1 MQVVKSQD
9 RRGNSTDRLAFTTE
23 RRMTWVLDPSHE
35 AGCARLTRTRRR
47 PPSFVTPRTTI
58 FQGLRR
64 DAEDCAETG
73 PSVKP
78 SRGWSPIP
86 FSSSTSSMRLAL
98 ALAQPCTASPEHAT
112 RAVGSRAPCGGWR
125 RTRAAGEYRSIA
137 AEHRRTSLCYYLG
150 NRATAFHTGQCAG
163 PDLLCGVDD

>member
-1 MQVVKSQD
+1 MVKSQD
-9 RRGNSTDRLAFTTE
+9 RRGNSTDRLSLTTE

-78 SRGWSPIP
+78 CAWMVTNHVLELNQLDAIGVGLSAALH
-86 FSSSTSSMRLAL
+86 RL
-98 ALAQPCTASPEHAT
+98 T
-112 RAVGSRAPCGGWR
+112 RARDTR
-125 RTRAAGEYRSIA
+125 RG
-137 AEHRRTSLCYYLG
+137 L
-150 NRATAFHTGQCAG
+150 AG
-163 PDLLCGVDD
+163 PMRRFEASARRERVGALRQNIGNLLYASFSESPPLVLLRVRGQMERKWE